1 MRISRDHYVDELM
14 SRRENGF
21 VKIITGIRR
30 CGKSYL
36 LDTLF
41 RERLIAEGVKRSH
54 IISIDLDDD
63 ERRPLHDPLKLSAY
77 IRQATKA
84 DAKRSSARKRQDT
97 YYVFIDEIQRCR
109 KVLPEGV
116 DLSRT
121 APEDRDD
128 AYVTFYDVLN
138 GLRKLPN
145 VDLYVT
151 GSNSKM
157 LSNDIPTHFRDR
169 GQQIRIQP
177 LSFAEWLPTSGITDD
192 KQEAFGQ
199 YLVWGGMPAAA
210 AEPDK
215 SRRSAYL
222 KGLFDEVYLK
232 DIRERYDIRDDT
244 VISSVIDILS
254 SGIGSLTNPHRL
266 GDTMNSLLK
275 LHPSDNTL
283 KAYLDY
289 LEDAFLFTKARRFD
303 VKGKKYID
311 SPFKFYAADLG
322 LRNARLNFRDTDPS
336 HPMENVIFNELLR
349 RGCNVDVGVVPIATV
364 KDGVKETRQ
373 HEIDFVV
380 NRGNDRLYIQSAFEL
395 GTSAKREQERLSLKK
410 SGDFF
415 AKVVVTSGYGQPQRD
430 EDGIIH
436 VGIIPF
442 LLDEKV
448 LADIM
453 AK

>member
-1 MRISRDHYVDELM
+1 MTISRDRYIEDLV

-36 LDTLF
+36 LNTLF
-41 RERLIAEGVKRSH
+41 RERLIADGVKSSH

-63 ERRPLHDPLKLSAY
+63 EMRPLHDPLKLSEYVRNAVHVQGGVKD
-77 IRQATKA
+77 RG
-84 DAKRSSARKRQDT
+84 T
-97 YYVFIDEIQRCR
+97 YYVFIDEVQRCR

-116 DLSRT
+116 DLSRI
-121 APEDRDD
+121 APEDRED
-128 AYVTFYDVLN
+128 AYVTFYDILN

-157 LSNDIPTHFRDR
+157 LSSDIPTHFRDR
-169 GQQIRIQP
+169 GQQIRVQP
-177 LSFAEWLPTSGITDD
+177 LSFAEWLPTSGFTED
-192 KQEAFGQ
+192 KQEAFNQ
-199 YLVWGGMPAAA
+199 YLIWGGMPAAA
-210 AEPDK
+210 VEQDASK
-215 SRRSAYL
+215 RSAYL
-222 KGLFDEVYLK
+222 KGLFDEVYIK
-232 DIRERYDIRDDT
+232 DIREHYDIKDDT
-244 VISSVIDILS
+244 VISAVIDVLS

-266 GDTMNSLLK
+266 CDTMNSLLK

-283 KAYLDY
+283 KAYLDH

-322 LRNARLNFRDTDPS
+322 LRNARLNFRDTDTS
-336 HPMENVIFNELLR
+336 HPMENAIFNELLL
-349 RGCNVDVGVVPIATV
+349 RGYNVDVGVVPIAKV
-364 KDGVKETRQ
+364 KGGVKETRQ
-373 HEIDFVV
+373 HEIDFIV
-380 NRGNDRLYIQSAFEL
+380 NRGNDRLYIQSALEL
-395 GTSAKREQERLSLKK
+395 SNPQKREQEKLSLKK

-415 AKVVVTSGYGQPQRD
+415 GKVIITSGYGQPRRD
-430 EDGIIH
+430 DDGIIH

-442 LLDEKV
+442 LLNRGI
-448 LADIM
+448 LSDIIS
-453 AK
+453 K

>member
-1 MRISRDHYVDELM
+1 MNIARDHYVDDLM

-36 LDTLF
+36 LNTLF
-41 RERLIAEGVKRSH
+41 RKRLIQEGVRESN

-63 ERRPLHDPLKLSAY
+63 EMRPLHDPIMLSEY
-77 IRQATKA
+77 VRQAVRSKN
-84 DAKRSSARKRQDT
+84 AKRKAAATR
-97 YYVFIDEIQRCR
+97 YVFIDEVQRCR
-109 KVLPEGV
+109 KVLPDNI
-116 DLSRT
+116 DLTRI
-121 APEDRDD
+121 APEDRES

-138 GLRKLPN
+138 GLRKLPG

-157 LSNDIPTHFRDR
+157 LSSDIPTHFRDR
-169 GQQIRIQP
+169 GQQIRVHP
-177 LSFAEWLPTSGITDD
+177 LSFAEYLPTCGLDED
-192 KQEAFGQ
+192 KQEAFNR

-210 AEPDK
+210 AQTDDA
-215 SRRSAYL
+215 RRSAYL
-222 KGLFDEVYLK
+222 KGLFEEVYIK
-232 DIRERYDIRDDT
+232 DICERYDIKDDT
-244 VISSVIDILS
+244 ALSSVIDVLS

-283 KAYLDY
+283 KAYLDH
-289 LEDAFLFTKARRFD
+289 LEDAFLFTRARRFD

-311 SPFKFYAADLG
+311 SPFKFYATDLG
-322 LRNARLNFRDTDPS
+322 LRNARLNFRDTDLS
-336 HPMENVIFNELLR
+336 HPMENAIFNELVLR
-349 RGCNVDVGVVPIATV
+349 GYNVDVGVVPIATI
-364 KDGVKETRQ
+364 KNGLKETRQ

-380 NRGNDRLYIQSAFEL
+380 NRGNDRLYIQSALEL
-395 GTSAKREQERLSLKK
+395 NTESKRDQEKLSLKK

-415 AKVVVTSGYGQPQRD
+415 AKVIITSGYGQPRRD

-442 LLDEKV
+442 LLNRKI
-448 LADIM
+448 LSDIM
-453 AK
+453 AR